1 MDRTVRPQIQERL
14 PAGALTQVLLG
25 IAFCCCGPASES
37 MVSDPLRLE
46 AGHVARLTVRNS
58 YFCAG
63 GESLKVTLRFTMAD
77 NKTLSSKREVLPCG
91 STAQLDL
98 HGNGTDRGLVTARL
112 EFKPPSAH
120 PPQASVELISHSGT
134 GRESG
139 VVHSLRKVVHARP
152 EREDVTVAEP

>member
-14 PAGALTQVLLG
+14 PSSALTRVLLG
-25 IAFCCCGPASES
+25 TALCCCGPASES
-37 MVSDPLRLE
+37 MASDPLQLE
-46 AGHVARLTVRNS
+46 AGHVARLTVRNTN
-58 YFCAG
+58 FCAG

-77 NKTLSSKREVLPCG
+77 KKTLSSKKEVLLCG

-98 HGNGTDRGLVTARL
+98 HGSGTDRGLVTARL
-112 EFKPPSAH
+112 EFQPPSAH
-120 PPQASVELISHSGT
+120 PPQASVEVISHSAA

-152 EREDVTVAEP
+152 ERVDVTATKP